1 MKCRQA
7 TRLISDAQERQLMTK
22 EKIGL
27 NLHLAICRHCRKL
40 TDDEVKEVISR
51 YLFHV

>member
-22 EKIGL
+22 EKLGS
-27 NLHLAICRHCRKL
+27 ICILPSVHIAVNFN
-40 TDDEVKEVISR
+40 EIVA
-51 YLFHV
+51 H